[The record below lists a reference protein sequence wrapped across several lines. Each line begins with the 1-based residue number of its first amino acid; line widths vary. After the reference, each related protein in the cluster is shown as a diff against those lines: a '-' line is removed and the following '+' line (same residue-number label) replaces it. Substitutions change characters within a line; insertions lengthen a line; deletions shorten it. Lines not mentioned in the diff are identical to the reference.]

1 MCINKLSLLPP
12 LFFFKFKD
20 LLPFQL
26 KRVAKKHSIS
36 HVFVDEAKFSSSIRI
51 IIYIFLGISN
61 VPISLILFVQRK
73 YEFKRDFDFESYV
86 LYLDLGKK

>member
-20 LLPFQL
+20 LLSFQL

-36 HVFVDEAKFSSSIRI
+36 HVFVDEFSSSIRI